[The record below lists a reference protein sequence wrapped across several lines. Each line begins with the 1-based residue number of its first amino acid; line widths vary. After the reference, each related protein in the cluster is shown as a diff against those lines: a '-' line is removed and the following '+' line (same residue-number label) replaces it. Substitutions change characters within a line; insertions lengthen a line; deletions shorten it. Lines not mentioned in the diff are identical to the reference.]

1 MMKAKQQRRVI
12 DEDHP
17 PIRADYDAASP
28 RGKGY
33 LEYTYS
39 AWPNSEVPKGCPF
52 EKGTT
57 DYLEFHRGQ
66 QEAVLAA
73 QDSEE

>member
-1 MMKAKQQRRVI
+1 MKAKQQRRVI

-17 PIRADYDAASP
+17 PTRADYDSASP

-39 AWPNSEVPKGCPF
+39 AWPNSEIPKGCPF
-52 EKGTT
+52 EKGTKERT
-57 DYLEFHRGQ
+57 EFEAGQ
-66 QEAVLAA
+66 QAAVLAA